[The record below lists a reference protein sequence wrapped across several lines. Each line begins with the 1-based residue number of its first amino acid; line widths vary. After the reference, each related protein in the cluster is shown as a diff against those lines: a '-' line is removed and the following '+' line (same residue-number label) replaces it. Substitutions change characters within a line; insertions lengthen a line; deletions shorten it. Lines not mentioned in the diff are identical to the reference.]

1 MNKMHNKVTHFSFS
15 FFPPILYMDD
25 IYQYTA
31 ISNNNNTN
39 EEEDVILNAFSNMGW
54 GKKWTS
60 LVNTVKKQV
69 QG

>member
-1 MNKMHNKVTHFSFS
+1 
-15 FFPPILYMDD
+15 MDD
-25 IYQYTA
+25 IYQYAA
-31 ISNNNNTN
+31 ISNNNNTS
-39 EEEDVILNAFSNMGW
+39 EEEDVILNAFSNMSW